1 MCLPDFKEFQN
12 ISEQSPLIGY
22 RSWIQPINSE
32 ELKSQNSSYSEIDI
46 EYIEESENVQAASA
60 HDYYYV
66 PTFYVDGVK
75 IHEGV
80 PTLEKLEEV
89 LKKAL

>member
-1 MCLPDFKEFQN
+1 MKKIKAFYLQNCPHCKRAFKV
-12 ISEQSPLIGY
+12 L
-22 RSWIQPINSE
+22 E